1 MAKSDNER
9 SPQKSPD
16 YETPVMQCEAYTAHS
31 VATEDDGV
39 YEQIP
44 E

>member
-1 MAKSDNER
+1 MARSDSDR
-9 SPQKSPD
+9 SPQQSYD
-16 YETPVMQCEAYTAHS
+16 YELLVMECVAYASHS